1 MFDTDADLHLMLIKL
16 LCMWTYCDVASS
28 LLPFWGGFVTGPGSW
43 QAGLYS
49 QCVSDVIGMSDR
61 SSASESR
68 CLRNS
73 VDAPSAGKASMSLE
87 SESKK
92 AHIYIKKSYISSFA
106 RWLQGSVFF
115 YPCFSFTLDCVPSP
129 LAKIWISRAQG
140 WAGCHMTSAGSH
152 RDVLSRSPRTLF
164 FWHTH
169 MWFRQDWMRK
179 GVGGQTNKQHPDV
192 KTQRWSWLDKS
203 ETVYIS

>member
-1 MFDTDADLHLMLIKL
+1 MWRHRFCLFGVALSLVRGADRLVCTVSVCLMLL
-16 LCMWTYCDVASS
+16 EW
-28 LLPFWGGFVTGPGSW
+28 VTG
-43 QAGLYS
+43 LLR
-49 QCVSDVIGMSDR
+49 VSRDVSF
-61 SSASESR
+61 
-68 CLRNS
+68 NS

-92 AHIYIKKSYISSFA
+92 AHIYKKKAIFRLSPVDSRVLF
-106 RWLQGSVFF
+106 FF

-129 LAKIWISRAQG
+129 LAKIWISSAQG

-169 MWFRQDWMRK
+169 MWFRQDWTRK